1 MSKLNIIP
9 VFVPHYGCP
18 NDCIFCNQRK
28 ITNQNYIKDFE
39 ETRKSIEEYL
49 NYFSNKDN
57 ETQIAFYGG
66 SFTGLPMDVMKEFL
80 SIGKSFIDQG
90 VVNSLRLST
99 RPDYIDEDILNILKS
114 YGVSTI
120 ELGVQSLVDEVLIA
134 NQRNHISDVVYSS
147 SKLIKEFGFKL
158 GLQQMLGLYKSDF
171 KKDLY
176 TTEEF
181 VKIGPEFVRVYPT
194 LVIKDSYLEKLYLD
208 GKYKPYSLNET
219 IELCKDIFCRFYK
232 NGIDVIRIGLQ
243 PTDNITLGKDVV
255 AGPFHP
261 SIRQLTIQELY
272 KDAMEEVLKN
282 FSKQDIDVYVN
293 NKELNYL
300 VGNKGSNKKYLIEKY
315 DIKNFKVHGTKD
327 DKITIQSN
335 KDMLELDID
344 KFLKSYRGLIRW
356 N

>member
-28 ITNQNYIKDFE
+28 ITNQDYIKDYE
-39 ETRKSIEEYL
+39 DTKNSIEEYL

-80 SIGKSFIDQG
+80 SIGKSFIDRG

-99 RPDYIDEDILNILKS
+99 RPDYIDENILKILKA

-134 NQRNHISDVVYSS
+134 NQRNHLSDVVYKS
-147 SKLIKEFGFKL
+147 SKLIKEFGFRL
-158 GLQQMLGLYKSDF
+158 GLQQMLGLYKSDMEM
-171 KKDLY
+171 DLY
-176 TTEEF
+176 TADEF
-181 VKIGPEFVRVYPT
+181 IKIGPEFVRVYPT
-194 LVIKDSYLEKLYLD
+194 LVIKDSFLEKLYLD
-208 GKYKPYSLNET
+208 GKYKPYSLDET
-219 IELCKDIFCRFYK
+219 IKLCKDIYCKFYK
-232 NGIDVIRIGLQ
+232 SGIDVIRIGLQ
-243 PTDNITLGKDVV
+243 PTDNITFGKDVV

-272 KDAMEEVLKN
+272 KDAMDEVLRN
-282 FSKQDIDVYVN
+282 FIRQDVDVYVKN
-293 NKELNYL
+293 SELNYL
-300 VGNKGSNKKYLIEKY
+300 VGNKGTNKKYLMEKY
-315 DIKNFKVHGTKD
+315 KIKKFRVHGTNIDRIK
-327 DKITIQSN
+327 IQSSIDTVDL
-335 KDMLELDID
+335 DMDN
-344 KFLKSYRGLIRW
+344 FLKSYRGLIRW

>member
-39 ETRKSIEEYL
+39 ETRKSIVEYL
-49 NYFSNKDN
+49 NYFSNKNN

-80 SIGKSFIDQG
+80 SIGKGFIDQG

-99 RPDYIDEDILNILKS
+99 RPDYIDENILNILKS

-120 ELGVQSLVDEVLIA
+120 ELGVQSLVDEVLVA
-134 NQRNHISDVVYSS
+134 NQRNHLSDVVYSS

-171 KKDLY
+171 ERDLY
-176 TTEEF
+176 TTDEF
-181 VKIGPEFVRVYPT
+181 VKIGPDFVRVYPT

-208 GKYKPYSLNET
+208 GKYKPYSLDET
-219 IELCKDIFCRFYK
+219 IKLCKEIYCTFYK

-272 KDAMEEVLKN
+272 KDAMDEVLKN
-282 FSKQDIDVYVN
+282 FSEQDIDVYVN
-293 NKELNYL
+293 NEELNYL
-300 VGNKGSNKKYLIEKY
+300 VGNKGANKKYLMEKY
-315 DIKNFKVHGTKD
+315 GIKKFKVHRTKD

-335 KDMLELDID
+335 KDTLELDMD